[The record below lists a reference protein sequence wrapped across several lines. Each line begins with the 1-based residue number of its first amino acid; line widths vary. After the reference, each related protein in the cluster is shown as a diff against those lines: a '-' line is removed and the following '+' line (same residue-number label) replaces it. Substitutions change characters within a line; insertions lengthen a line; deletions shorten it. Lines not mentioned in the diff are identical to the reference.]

1 MATSDIKENEMKL
14 TNRQLRKAIRRVIVE
29 SLSSQEADMLS
40 RMFASGNIEHTRQAI
55 LLAES
60 LDEIT
65 ILEYKKRKTSE
76 YYVLQ
81 FGPSISGIFN
91 SHVRNTPNNH
101 RIQWS
106 WNNALGGW
114 NLVLLY

>member
-1 MATSDIKENEMKL
+1 MKL
-14 TNRQLRKAIRRVIVE
+14 TKRQLRKAIRRVIVE
-29 SLSSQEADMLS
+29 ALSSQEANTLS
-40 RMFASGNIEHTRQAI
+40 RLFASGNIESTRQAI
-55 LLAES
+55 IMAES
-60 LDEIT
+60 LGEIT
-65 ILEYKKRKTSE
+65 ILQHKKRKTSE